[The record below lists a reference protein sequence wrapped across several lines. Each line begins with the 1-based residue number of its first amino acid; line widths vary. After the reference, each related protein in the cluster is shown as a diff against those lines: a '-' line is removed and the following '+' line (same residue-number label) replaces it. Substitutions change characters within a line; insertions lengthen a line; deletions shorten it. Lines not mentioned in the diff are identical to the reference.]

1 MRALLH
7 KRACLEAPEGKE
19 DFLSQALTQLGQCQ
33 VRSGTEHPCRRPA
46 VAKIRGVP
54 FCESCAREQEDYFA
68 IGELTEDSRLLRDD
82 ERIVGM
88 LYRMRRGQLLGR
100 RVSGEREPESPIRRL
115 PDPVMRSFF

>member
-1 MRALLH
+1 
-7 KRACLEAPEGKE
+7 
-19 DFLSQALTQLGQCQ
+19 
-33 VRSGTEHPCRRPA
+33 

-88 LYRMRRGQLLGR
+88 LCRMRGGRLLGR
-100 RVSGEREPESPIRRL
+100 RVTGEREAEDAIRTL

>member
-1 MRALLH
+1 M
-7 KRACLEAPEGKE
+7 
-19 DFLSQALTQLGQCQ
+19 
-33 VRSGTEHPCRRPA
+33 RSGTERPCRRPA
-46 VAKIRGVP
+46 VVKIRGVP

-88 LYRMRRGQLLGR
+88 LCRMRRGRLLGR
-100 RVSGEREPESPIRRL
+100 RVTGEREAEDATRTL